1 MRETQVLRLR
11 CACWW
16 CEDLSR
22 PLDSRLR
29 GNDENT
35 AMTATLITQLEAQ
48 ATRHMIEVEGRFVCW
63 RQFGNGPPV
72 VLLHGGHGSWLH
84 WVRNI
89 EALATRFAVW
99 VPDLPGFGES
109 DDLGPSRSGDMADLV
124 HATLTSLD
132 MLVGADTWVDMVGF
146 SFGGLVAAQMAARR
160 PRIRHLVLLGAAGHG
175 GLRRPRGELMNWHR
189 AKTQE
194 AIDVCMHH
202 NLHMHM
208 LFDAA
213 QIDALALDVHSVSC
227 KRARFRS
234 RPISQAGGL
243 SVALAQT
250 SAQVLMVWGEH
261 DVTAEPAVLM
271 TSLVEGQPQRQGR
284 ILPGVGHWVQYES
297 AAEVN
302 RLLLEVL

>member
-1 MRETQVLRLR
+1 
-11 CACWW
+11 
-16 CEDLSR
+16 
-22 PLDSRLR
+22 
-29 GNDENT
+29 
-35 AMTATLITQLEAQ
+35 MTDTLITQLEAQ

-63 RQFGNGPPV
+63 RQFGQLSNGPPV

-89 EALATRFAVW
+89 EALAARFTVW
-99 VPDLPGFGES
+99 VPDLPGFGKS

-132 MLVGADTWVDMVGF
+132 TLVGADTWVDVVGF
-146 SFGGLVAAQMAARR
+146 SFGGLVAAQIAARR

-194 AIDVCMHH
+194 AIDACMHH

-208 LFDAA
+208 LFDPA
-213 QIDALALDVHSVSC
+213 QIDALALTVHSVSC
-227 KRARFRS
+227 QRARFRS

-271 TSLVEGQPQRQGR
+271 TSLVEGQPKRQGR

-297 AAEVN
+297 ADAVN
-302 RLLLEVL
+302 RLLLEVLSLEV

>member
-1 MRETQVLRLR
+1 MTKIQV
-11 CACWW
+11 
-16 CEDLSR
+16 
-22 PLDSRLR
+22 
-29 GNDENT
+29 
-35 AMTATLITQLEAQ
+35 MTDPLITQLEAQ
-48 ATRHMIEVEGRFVCW
+48 ATRHRVEVDGRFVCW
-63 RQFGNGPPV
+63 RQFGEGPPL

-89 EALATRFAVW
+89 EVLARRFTVW

-124 HATLTSLD
+124 HATLNSLD
-132 MLVGADTWVDMVGF
+132 ALVGADTWVDLVGF
-146 SFGGLVAAQMAARR
+146 SFGGLVAAQLAARR
-160 PRIRHLVLLGAAGHG
+160 SRIRHLVLLGAAGHG

-194 AIDVCMHH
+194 AIDACMHH

-208 LFDAA
+208 LFDPA
-213 QIDALALDVHSVSC
+213 QIDALALAVHSVSC

-243 SVALAQT
+243 SAALAQT
-250 SAQVLMVWGEH
+250 SAQVLLVWGEH
-261 DVTAEPAVLM
+261 DVTAEPAVLKK
-271 TSLVEGQPQRQGR
+271 TLLEGQPQRQAC

-297 AAEVN
+297 ADEVN
-302 RLLLEVL
+302 RLLLEALSPE